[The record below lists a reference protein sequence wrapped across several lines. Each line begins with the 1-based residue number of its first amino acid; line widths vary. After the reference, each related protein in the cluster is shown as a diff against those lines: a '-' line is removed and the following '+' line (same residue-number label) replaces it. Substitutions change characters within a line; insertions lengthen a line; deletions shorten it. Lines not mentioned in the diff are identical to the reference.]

1 MQPLSRFL
9 CFGLVA
15 ALVAWVGCSKPS
27 NSVTRS
33 KNPDGNGSGSEL
45 LDAAVNMMQPERLGI
60 NARAE
65 QAAGLLNQWRATRL
79 EIQGTERLSEPLS
92 ETSREFLE
100 AGLSEDAIERVLRDD
115 FTTEDAKHV
124 RTGRLMKAIVEHAV
138 KGVDG
143 ELNRAEVLFEYVA
156 RNVQLVSDAKALPL
170 MPYEILVFGEG
181 TAADRA
187 WVFAELLRQ
196 LRQDAVIVKAASSDP
211 AAPWFV
217 AVVVDRELRLF
228 DPQRSA
234 AVPSANPDD
243 PLPAGLADLSQPS
256 VWKALTGEAEIP
268 LPADAWQTIHVELI
282 GTSALWS
289 PRHAKLESVLTG
301 ADSVVISQR
310 LTGEPGD
317 SSAILNRMAQLEAAD
332 EREIEAGIWNHP
344 QERVAAYQESESL
357 DEAWK
362 PFQAPLQ
369 IAEDPETDETII
381 GNPTWRLLKTRTDQ
395 LMGQYMKAIQ
405 SYSGIRLKHRRIPSQ
420 VPIDVLR
427 MHSDAAEDAFCWAGV
442 CQMEQRKPVDAARK
456 FGGYIEETEKFVNNR
471 HLDHARVLRGRCLA
485 QIGEITQAIEAIAPL
500 ESESPAYETARFLK
514 RQWEKIPTEEP
525 SEPENEKPS
534 GTTSSKPAIA
544 EKADS

>member
-1 MQPLSRFL
+1 MQPLSLFL

-27 NSVTRS
+27 NSVTRP
-33 KNPDGNGSGSEL
+33 KNPDGGGSGNEL
-45 LDAAVNMMQPERLGI
+45 LNAAVNMMQPERLGI
-60 NARAE
+60 NARPE
-65 QAAGLLNQWRATRL
+65 QAAGLLNQWRATQL
-79 EIQGTERLSEPLS
+79 EIEGVERLSEPLS
-92 ETSREFLE
+92 EASREFLE
-100 AGLSEDAIERVLRDD
+100 AGLSDEAMQRVLRDD
-115 FTTEDAKHV
+115 FTAEDAKHV

-196 LRQDAVIVKAASSDP
+196 LKQDAVIVKAAPSDP

-217 AVVVDRELRLF
+217 AAVVDRELRLF
-228 DPQRSA
+228 DPLRSA

-268 LPADAWQTIHVELI
+268 LPADAWKTVRVELI

-310 LTGEPGD
+310 LTGDRGD

-332 EREIEAGIWNHP
+332 DREIEVGIWNHP
-344 QERVAAYQESESL
+344 QQRVPAYQAAESL
-357 DEAWK
+357 DDAWK

-369 IAEDPETDETII
+369 IAEDPETEETII
-381 GNPTWRLLKTRTDQ
+381 GNPSWGLLKTRTDQ

-405 SYSGIRLKHRRIPSQ
+405 SYSGIRLRHRHIPTE
-420 VPIDVLR
+420 VPIDVR
-427 MHSDAAEDAFCWAGV
+427 TMHSDAAEDAYFWAGV
-442 CQMEQRKPVDAARK
+442 CQIEQRNLVDAARK
-456 FGGYIEETEKFVNNR
+456 FGGYIEETEKFVSNR
-471 HLDHARVLRGRCLA
+471 HLDQARVLRGRCLA
-485 QIGEITQAIEAIAPL
+485 QIGEVTQAIEAVAQL
-500 ESESPAYETARFLK
+500 ESESPAYETASFLK
-514 RQWEKIPTEEP
+514 RQWEKIPTEQP
-525 SEPENEKPS
+525 SEPENEEPS
-534 GTTSSKPAIA
+534 GANSSKPAVA